1 MKYLQIGFFFFFFN
15 VVALSYSDCGTE
27 LAVHRMTY
35 DGAVVYC
42 AYSLGGLCR
51 IAQFLRCGVSMDLV
65 V

>member
-1 MKYLQIGFFFFFFN
+1 MKYLQIGFFFFFN

-27 LAVHRMTY
+27 LVVRPMTY

-42 AYSLGGLCR
+42 AYSLGGVCK
-51 IAQFLRCGVSMDLV
+51 IAQFSRCGGSMDFV